1 MDRGEG
7 RRCRK
12 GDRRKKIQKGGDG
25 KRVDMIGEKEE
36 DAERG
41 RWEEGG

>member
-1 MDRGEG
+1 M
-7 RRCRK
+7 
-12 GDRRKKIQKGGDG
+12 QKGGDG
-25 KRVDMIGEKEE
+25 KREDRIGEKEE